1 MAMDRAIEV
10 GAAIRYKGK
19 DGRFWV
25 RNETMEGGRE
35 VSYEEQTVT
44 RGHGQRND
52 GIAVMG
58 GWVIQCTLIVCRHNM
73 SSPTISKFPCYE
85 RLLDFDRA

>member
-25 RNETMEGGRE
+25 RNEIMEGGRE

-44 RGHGQRND
+44 RGHEQHND
-52 GIAVMG
+52 GIAAMRGRGESFNVH
-58 GWVIQCTLIVCRHNM
+58 R
-73 SSPTISKFPCYE
+73 
-85 RLLDFDRA
+85 